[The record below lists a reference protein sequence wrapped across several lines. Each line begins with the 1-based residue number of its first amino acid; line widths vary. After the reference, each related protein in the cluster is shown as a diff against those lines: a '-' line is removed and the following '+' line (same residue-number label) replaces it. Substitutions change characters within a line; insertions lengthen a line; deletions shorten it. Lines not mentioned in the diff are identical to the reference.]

1 MFTAEWEGNL
11 AMNLEGLKYL
21 VVGAGFFGSVIA
33 ELIAADKGE
42 RVVVIDKRHHLGG
55 NSYSEIDKETGI
67 EYHKYGS
74 HIFHTSDQEVWRY
87 INRFCTFNNYR
98 HKVLT
103 TFNNKTYQ
111 MPINLETIN
120 AFYGVNL
127 KPAEAENFIKSEIEK
142 EQLVNSINL
151 ETKAISLIGRPLYEA
166 FIRGYTFKHWGTDPR
181 NLPADIITRLPV
193 RFSYKSDYFDD
204 PWQGIPQRGYGE
216 LFKNLLAHQNI
227 DLYLKTDFFDILNL
241 IPAECC
247 VIYTGRID
255 QFFDFKYG
263 ILNWRTLKF
272 EREIY
277 PIPDFQGT
285 AVMNYAED
293 SVPYTR
299 THEFKH
305 LHEERENPDK
315 NTLVFREYAKEL
327 AAGDD
332 PYYPV
337 NTLKDK
343 EMLSK
348 YRQEA
353 LKLNNVIFGG
363 RLAEYKYLNM
373 DQTIASALNIYN
385 EKIKPR

>member
-1 MFTAEWEGNL
+1 
-11 AMNLEGLKYL
+11 MNLENLKYL

-33 ELIAADKGE
+33 ERIAEDKGE
-42 RVVVIDKRHHLGG
+42 RVVVLDKRDHIGG
-55 NSYSEIDKETGI
+55 ASFSEVDRETGI

-74 HIFHTSDQEVWRY
+74 HIFHTSIKEVWNY
-87 INRFCTFNNYR
+87 INRFCCFNSYR

-103 TFNNKTYQ
+103 KYDEKVYQ

-120 AFYGVNL
+120 AFYGTNL
-127 KPAEAENFIKSEIEK
+127 KPPEAEDFIKSEIEK
-142 EQLVNSINL
+142 ENIRNPKNL
-151 ETKAISLIGRPLYEA
+151 EEKAISLIGRPLYKA
-166 FIRGYTFKHWGTDPR
+166 FIKGYTSKHWGTDPK

-193 RFSYKSDYFDD
+193 RFNYKSDYFDD

-216 LFKNLLAHQNI
+216 LFKNLHAHQNI
-227 DLYLKTDFFDILNL
+227 DVYLNTDFFDMRHLV
-241 IPAECC
+241 PSSCC
-247 VIYTGRID
+247 VIYTGRLD

-277 PIPDFQGT
+277 QIADFQGT
-285 AVMNYAED
+285 SVMNYAEA

-305 LHEERENPDK
+305 LHEEREYSDK

-337 NTLKDK
+337 NTLEDK
-343 EMLSK
+343 EMLSN
-348 YRQEA
+348 YRQTTVA
-353 LKLNNVIFGG
+353 LKNVIFGG

-373 DQTIASALNIYN
+373 DQTIASALKIYD
-385 EKIKPR
+385 EQIKPR

>member
-1 MFTAEWEGNL
+1 
-11 AMNLEGLKYL
+11 MNLKNLKYL

-33 ELIAADKGE
+33 ERIAEDKGE
-42 RVVVIDKRHHLGG
+42 RVVVLDKRDHIGG
-55 NSYSEIDKETGI
+55 ASFSEVDRETGI

-74 HIFHTSDQEVWRY
+74 HIFHTSIKEVWNY
-87 INRFCTFNNYR
+87 INRFCCFNSYR

-103 TFNNKTYQ
+103 KYDEKIYQ

-120 AFYGVNL
+120 AFYGTNL
-127 KPAEAENFIKSEIEK
+127 KPPEAEDFIKSEIEK
-142 EQLVNSINL
+142 ENIRNPKNL
-151 ETKAISLIGRPLYEA
+151 EEKAISLIGRPLYKA
-166 FIRGYTFKHWGTDPR
+166 FIKGYTSKHWGTDPK

-193 RFSYKSDYFDD
+193 RFNYKSDYFDD

-216 LFKNLLAHQNI
+216 LFKNLHAHQNI
-227 DLYLKTDFFDILNL
+227 DVYLNTDFFDIRHLV
-241 IPAECC
+241 PSSCC
-247 VIYTGRID
+247 VIYTGRLD

-277 PIPDFQGT
+277 QIADFQGT
-285 AVMNYAED
+285 SVMNYAEA

-305 LHEERENPDK
+305 LHEEREYSDK

-337 NTLKDK
+337 NTLEDK
-343 EMLSK
+343 EMLSN
-348 YRQEA
+348 YRQTTVA
-353 LKLNNVIFGG
+353 LKNVIFGG

>member
-1 MFTAEWEGNL
+1 
-11 AMNLEGLKYL
+11 MNLKNLKYL

-33 ELIAADKGE
+33 ERIAEDKGE
-42 RVVVIDKRHHLGG
+42 RVVVLDKRDHIGG
-55 NSYSEIDKETGI
+55 ASFSEMDRETGI

-74 HIFHTSDQEVWRY
+74 HIFHTSIKEVWNY
-87 INRFCTFNNYR
+87 INRFCCFNSYR

-103 TFNNKTYQ
+103 KYDEKVYQ

-120 AFYGVNL
+120 AFYGTNL
-127 KPAEAENFIKSEIEK
+127 KPPEAEDFIKSEIEK
-142 EQLVNSINL
+142 ENIRNPKNL
-151 ETKAISLIGRPLYEA
+151 EEKAISLIGRPLYKA
-166 FIRGYTFKHWGTDPR
+166 FIKGYTSKHWGTDPK

-193 RFSYKSDYFDD
+193 RFNYKSDYFDD

-216 LFKNLLAHQNI
+216 LFKNLHAHQNI
-227 DLYLKTDFFDILNL
+227 DVYLNTDFFDIRHLV
-241 IPAECC
+241 PSSCC
-247 VIYTGRID
+247 VIYTGRLD

-277 PIPDFQGT
+277 QIADFQGT
-285 AVMNYAED
+285 SVMNYAEA

-305 LHEERENPDK
+305 LHEEREYSDK

-337 NTLKDK
+337 NTLEDK
-343 EMLSK
+343 EMLSN
-348 YRQEA
+348 YRQTTVA
-353 LKLNNVIFGG
+353 LKNVIFGG

>member
-1 MFTAEWEGNL
+1 
-11 AMNLEGLKYL
+11 MNLENLKYL

-33 ELIAADKGE
+33 ERIAEDKGE
-42 RVVVIDKRHHLGG
+42 RVVVLDKRDHIGG
-55 NSYSEIDKETGI
+55 ASFSEVDRETGI

-74 HIFHTSDQEVWRY
+74 HIFHTSIKEVWNY
-87 INRFCTFNNYR
+87 INRFCCFNSYR

-103 TFNNKTYQ
+103 KYDEKVYQ

-120 AFYGVNL
+120 AFYGTNL
-127 KPAEAENFIKSEIEK
+127 KPPEAEDFIKSEIEK
-142 EQLVNSINL
+142 ENIRNPKNL
-151 ETKAISLIGRPLYEA
+151 EEKAISLIGRPLYKA
-166 FIRGYTFKHWGTDPR
+166 FIKGYTSKHWGTDPK

-193 RFSYKSDYFDD
+193 RFNYKSDYFDD

-216 LFKNLLAHQNI
+216 LFKNLHAHQNI
-227 DLYLKTDFFDILNL
+227 DVYLNTDFFDMRHLV
-241 IPAECC
+241 PSSCC
-247 VIYTGRID
+247 VIYTGRLD

-277 PIPDFQGT
+277 QIADFQGT
-285 AVMNYAED
+285 SVMNYAEA

-305 LHEERENPDK
+305 LHEEREYSDK

-337 NTLKDK
+337 NTLEDK
-343 EMLSK
+343 EMLSN
-348 YRQEA
+348 YRQTTVA
-353 LKLNNVIFGG
+353 LRNVIFGG

-373 DQTIASALNIYN
+373 DQTIASALKIYD
-385 EKIKPR
+385 EQIKPR

>member
-1 MFTAEWEGNL
+1 
-11 AMNLEGLKYL
+11 MNLENLKYL

-33 ELIAADKGE
+33 ERIAVDKGE
-42 RVVVIDKRHHLGG
+42 RVVILDKRDHIGG
-55 NSYSEIDKETGI
+55 TSFSGVDEETGI

-74 HIFHTSDQEVWRY
+74 HIFHTSIQEVWRY
-87 INRFCTFNNYR
+87 IHGFCSFNSYR

-103 TFNNKTYQ
+103 SYDKKIYPI
-111 MPINLETIN
+111 PINLETIN
-120 AFYGVNL
+120 SFYKVNL
-127 KPAEAENFIKSEIEK
+127 TPAEAEEFIKREVKK
-142 EQLVNSINL
+142 ENIVNPTNL
-151 ETKAISLIGRPLYEA
+151 EDKAISLIGRPLYEA
-166 FIRGYTFKHWGTDPR
+166 FIKGYTIKHWGTDPR
-181 NLPADIITRLPV
+181 NLPANIITRLPV
-193 RFSYKSDYFDD
+193 RFNYKSDYFDD
-204 PWQGIPQRGYGE
+204 PWQGIPSEGYGE
-216 LFKNLLAHQNI
+216 LFKKILAHRNI
-227 DLYLKTDFFDILNL
+227 DLYLNTDFFDIRNL
-241 IPAECC
+241 ISADCC
-247 VIYTGRID
+247 VIYTGRLD

-263 ILNWRTLKF
+263 LLNWRTLRF
-272 EREIY
+272 DREIY
-277 PIPDFQGT
+277 QVPDFQGT
-285 AVMNYAED
+285 SVMNYAEV

-305 LHEERENPDK
+305 LHEERKYPAK
-315 NTLVFREYAKEL
+315 NTLVFREYAKDL

-332 PYYPV
+332 PYYPL

-373 DQTIASALNIYN
+373 DQTVASALKIYN